1 MFFGDFS
8 SKKSFSTKNIFFAIR
23 HVYMFM
29 YAKCHGGTPKTCSGK
44 KLLKM
49 LHFYVEILWILLVL
63 DTDWTHSLRAGD
75 RKSSK
80 IPDFPIC

>member
-1 MFFGDFS
+1 MIFHR
-8 SKKSFSTKNIFFAIR
+8 KNVFQQKIFFFAIR
-23 HVYMFM
+23 LLYMFRHTK
-29 YAKCHGGTPKTCSGK
+29 YHGDTPKTYSGK